1 MQTLADAPFVD
12 LFSEEFQADPG
23 AVIDPLR
30 SETWVV
36 RTPIGGMAIG
46 RAQVAALLADR
57 RLRSSVP
64 DIVRMQGVTGD
75 LADRMTGSILA
86 LEGEEHRRI
95 RSLSNRAFTP
105 RAVDRHRDDMRATFR
120 SLLDP
125 IATDGRCDF
134 VDAIAEHYPITVMCH
149 VLGVPE
155 EDHEDFARWNK
166 SITWALSFSLAEH
179 IDEVTEAFGHLDA
192 YTRALIADRRAK
204 PRDDMVTAMIEAR
217 EADDR
222 LTDDEVAGMVGALLF
237 AGYDT
242 TRNQLGLAMWLF
254 AQHPDQWELLRAD
267 PGLASKAVEEVM
279 RHAGA
284 VGATPRFTTEDIEL
298 DGWLVPEGTLLTL
311 GTSAANHDPSAYD
324 DPQTFDITRD
334 GEPHFTFGGGP
345 HYCLGASLARA
356 EMQEAL
362 PLLAEAMPGLAL
374 DGEPVW
380 RPPMGIYG
388 PDSLPIRWQV
398 PVS

>member
-1 MQTLADAPFVD
+1 MRTLEEAPFVD

-23 AVIDPLR
+23 AVIAPLR

-36 RTPIGGMAIG
+36 RTPIGAMAIR
-46 RAQVAALLADR
+46 RAEVAGLLADR

-64 DIVRMQGVTGD
+64 DVVRMQGVSGD
-75 LADRMTGSILA
+75 LLDRLSTSILA
-86 LEGEEHRRI
+86 LDGEDHRRL
-95 RSLSNRAFTP
+95 RSLANRAFTP

-120 SLLDP
+120 KLLDP
-125 IATDGRCDF
+125 IAGDGRCDF
-134 VDAIAEHYPITVMCH
+134 VESIAEHYPITVMCH

-166 SITWALSFSLAEH
+166 SVTWALSFSLSEH
-179 IDEVTEAFGHLDA
+179 IDEVAEAFDHLDR
-192 YTRALIADRRAK
+192 YTRQLIDDRRAE
-204 PRDDMVTAMIEAR
+204 PRDDMVTAMIQAR
-217 EADDR
+217 EANDR
-222 LTDDEVAGMVGALLF
+222 LTDEEVAGMIGALLF

-254 AQHPDQWELLRAD
+254 TQHPDQWELLRAD
-267 PGLASKAVEEVM
+267 PSLAPKAVEEVM
-279 RHAGA
+279 RHEGA
-284 VGATPRFTTEDIEL
+284 VGAAPRFTMEDIEL
-298 DGWLVPEGTLLTL
+298 GGWLVPKGTLLTL
-311 GTSAANHDPSAYD
+311 GTAAANHDPAAYD
-324 DPQTFDITRD
+324 EPDVFDITRD

-374 DGEPVW
+374 DGEPTW
-380 RPPMGIYG
+380 RPPMGIFG
-388 PDSLPIRWQV
+388 PDHLPIRWATT
-398 PVS
+398 

>member
-1 MQTLADAPFVD
+1 MRAFEEAPFVD
-12 LFSEEFQADPG
+12 FFSPEFQDDPR

-30 SETWVV
+30 AETWVV
-36 RTPIGGMAIG
+36 RTPIGGMVIG
-46 RAQVAALLADR
+46 RQQVATLLADR

-86 LEGEEHRRI
+86 LEGDAHRRI
-95 RSLSNRAFTP
+95 RSLANRAFTP
-105 RAVDRHRDDMRATFR
+105 RAVDRHRDDMRTTFR

-125 IATDGRCDF
+125 IADDGRCDF
-134 VDAIAEHYPITVMCH
+134 VDAITEHYPITVMCH

-166 SITWALSFSLAEH
+166 SVTWALSFSLSEH
-179 IDEVTEAFGHLDA
+179 IDEVTEAFGHLDT
-192 YTRALIADRRAK
+192 YTRALIADRRAN

-254 AQHPDQWELLRAD
+254 TEHPDQWDLLRAD
-267 PGLASKAVEEVM
+267 PGLAPKAVEEIM
-279 RHAGA
+279 RHQGA
-284 VGATPRFTTEDIEL
+284 VGAVPRFTAEDIEM
-298 DGWLVPEGTLLTL
+298 DGWRVPAGTLLTL
-311 GTSAANHDPSAYD
+311 GTSAANHDPEAYER
-324 DPQTFDITRD
+324 PGEFDITRD

-362 PLLAEAMPGLAL
+362 PLLAAAMPDVAL
-374 DGEPVW
+374 DGEPTW
-380 RPPMGIYG
+380 RPPMGIFG
-388 PDSLPIRWQV
+388 PDSLPIRWT
-398 PVS
+398 VS